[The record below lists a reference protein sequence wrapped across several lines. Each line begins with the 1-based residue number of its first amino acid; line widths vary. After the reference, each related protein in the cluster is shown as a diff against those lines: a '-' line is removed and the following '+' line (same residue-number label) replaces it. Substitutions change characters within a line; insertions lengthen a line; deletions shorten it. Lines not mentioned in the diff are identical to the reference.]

1 MIKRTHIYSLFLILL
16 IIGSAF
22 IGRAQQVGTKIDRSQ
37 ILIGERIRYD
47 VMINIPEPGYSVQ
60 FDMPEN
66 IPHFDVVDPGK
77 FDTTGDNGSY
87 SLHREIVF
95 TSFDSGAWHI
105 PSFPVT
111 LVKNNSYKKFLT
123 DSVLVNVGYSPADST
138 NQLRD
143 IKPVMEVPEPDYFW
157 YYVAAA
163 LLALL
168 IIGLVIYFIKTAK
181 KKSPFP
187 GMDAALKPYDEAM
200 AELDK
205 LKALNLSNAED
216 VKKYHTSLSYILKRY
231 YSRMRRTDY
240 LNTTT
245 SDFLVN
251 LKEWHPG
258 ETDLLSKAAESMR
271 MGNAVKFAK
280 FIPMVPE
287 SEQCLDA
294 IKQCIERS
302 AKQTQQP
309 KQ

>member
-1 MIKRTHIYSLFLILL
+1 
-16 IIGSAF
+16 
-22 IGRAQQVGTKIDRSQ
+22 
-37 ILIGERIRYD
+37 
-47 VMINIPEPGYSVQ
+47 
-60 FDMPEN
+60 MPEN
-66 IPHFDVVDPGK
+66 VPHFDIVDPGK

-143 IKPVMEVPEPDYFW
+143 IKPVMEVAEPDYFW

-168 IIGLVIYFIKTAK
+168 IIGLVVYFIKTAR

-187 GMDAALKPYDEAM
+187 GMDSALKPYDEAM

-205 LKALNLSNAED
+205 LKALNLSNADE

-231 YSRMRRTDY
+231 YSRANRTDY

-251 LKEWHPG
+251 LKDWNPG
-258 ETDLLSKAAESMR
+258 EADMLSKVAESLR

-280 FIPMVPE
+280 FVPMVPE
-287 SEQCLDA
+287 SEQCQEA
-294 IKQCIERS
+294 IRQCIESS

>member
-1 MIKRTHIYSLFLILL
+1 MIKRTHIYPLFLTLVIFL
-16 IIGSAF
+16 SAF
-22 IGRAQQVGTKIDRSQ
+22 CGQAQQVGTKIDRNQ

-60 FDMPEN
+60 FDIPEN
-66 IPHFDVVDPGK
+66 IPHFDIVEPGT

-163 LLALL
+163 LLLLL
-168 IIGLVIYFIKTAK
+168 IIGLIVYFIKTAK

-187 GMDAALKPYDEAM
+187 GMDAALKPFDEAM
-200 AELDK
+200 AELEK
-205 LKALNLSNAED
+205 LKALNLSNAEE
-216 VKKYHTSLSYILKRY
+216 VKKYHTGLSYILKRY
-231 YSRMRRTDY
+231 YSRMNRADY

-251 LKEWHPG
+251 LKEWQPG
-258 ETDLLSKAAESMR
+258 EPDVLSKTAESLR
-271 MGNAVKFAK
+271 IGNAVKFAK
-280 FIPMVPE
+280 FVPTVPE
-287 SEQCLDA
+287 SEQCLEVTRN
-294 IKQCIERS
+294 CIESS
-302 AKQTQQP
+302 AKQNQQP